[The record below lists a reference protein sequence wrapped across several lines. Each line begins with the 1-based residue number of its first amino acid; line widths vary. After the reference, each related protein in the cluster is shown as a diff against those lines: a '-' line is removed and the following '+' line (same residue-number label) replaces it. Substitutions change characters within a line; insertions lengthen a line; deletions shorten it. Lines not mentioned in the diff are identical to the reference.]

1 MDIDHESIPDAV
13 LVQGAKNG
21 DERAMDRLVVRH
33 HGAVFRTALAILREE
48 ELARDVAQDTF
59 IKALNALGRFRGDSA
74 FRTWVLAIAANEARG
89 ALRKLG
95 RRRETSLDE
104 APPLQGTGVDPAL
117 GIERKLE
124 ADRVR
129 REIDKLPEKQRLAV
143 SLRIFDGLS
152 FREVGEVIDSSE
164 GAARVNYHHGI
175 RRLKEKL
182 RDV

>member
-1 MDIDHESIPDAV
+1 
-13 LVQGAKNG
+13 
-21 DERAMDRLVVRH
+21 
-33 HGAVFRTALAILREE
+33 
-48 ELARDVAQDTF
+48 
-59 IKALNALGRFRGDSA
+59 
-74 FRTWVLAIAANEARG
+74 
-89 ALRKLG
+89 
-95 RRRETSLDE
+95 
-104 APPLQGTGVDPAL
+104 VDPAL